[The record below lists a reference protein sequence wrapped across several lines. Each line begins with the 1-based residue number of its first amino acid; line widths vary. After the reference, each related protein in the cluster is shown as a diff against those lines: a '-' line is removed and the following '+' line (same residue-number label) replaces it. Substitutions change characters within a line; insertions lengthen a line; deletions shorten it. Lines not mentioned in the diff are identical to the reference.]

1 MKKLFGCILSLV
13 VAVMLVFTPAEH
25 VYAQGLGLSVSSSS
39 VAVGKTVKVTV
50 SMPSGYFGTVVISSS
65 DEGVLSNGGDGVA
78 NIGDAAGYPTS
89 QSFSFTAKAAGS
101 CTIKAYCTV
110 VGDAEGND
118 AGGIITGA
126 STKVTVTSASSNN
139 DSNSNKDNK
148 DNSGSNTG
156 NDNNANKDN
165 ENKEEKKSSNASL
178 GSLVISAGTLSPEF
192 SAATKDYTATVDYSC
207 SSLAVTA
214 NPADS
219 KASVTS
225 VTGNDSLE
233 VGENTVSVVV
243 TAEDGSTST
252 YNIVVTRRAEDDPE
266 NADKQDNW
274 KKFDINGTEWTM
286 VNDIPEDV
294 VPEGFEHSKTVID
307 GLEYN
312 TLHGTFG
319 DITLVYLQSES
330 GNGLFVYD
338 AAQNAAYEFVR
349 INSESHFIVVLLPK
363 VDDVP
368 EGYNEISLSI
378 EGKGVATAYQTK
390 AEKKDDQTKDFY
402 LVYAMNDNGESGWY
416 TYDSVDGTYMR
427 NELSTPTVAQEENDT
442 TKSELVPGIAN
453 KYLVLAAILVL
464 IIIILLLLLI
474 VSAVKNRKYKAMDYH
489 DDDVDDAAED
499 VSNEALEET
508 TDETADEIAD
518 ELEEEVTEEPLDEVA
533 EEAAEES
540 VDEVAEEAAEE
551 SVDEVAGEAAEES
564 AGEAA
569 EETADEAVEES
580 ADEVAEE
587 TAEDAADEQKMATDE
602 NISNASY
609 VGRTVEITPD
619 SKKAVENENSEFDLK
634 DDSRQENVSDTE
646 NDADEDALKNQL
658 QMALDGFVNEGNK
671 PSETIDSSA
680 KDDNEDDSEDDD
692 LQFID
697 LN

>member
-1 MKKLFGCILSLV
+1 MRRIRSIILTMMLILTTTLFSRVPVLAAANISVSVNKSNVKVGDTVTVTLSI
-13 VAVMLVFTPAEH
+13 TSG
-25 VYAQGLGLSVSSSS
+25 YGAQGVLKKSSGVLG
-39 VAVGKTVKVTV
+39 G
-50 SMPSGYFGTVVISSS
+50 SS
-65 DEGVLSNGGDGVA
+65 DEYFTIGAGVGDVQRFSYKA
-78 NIGDAAGYPTS
+78 TS
-89 QSFSFTAKAAGS
+89 VGS
-101 CTIKAYCTV
+101 CTFSIQEPLDDTTDV
-110 VGDAEGND
+110 DGGTPSIGVGSA
-118 AGGIITGA
+118 T
-126 STKVTVTSASSNN
+126 VTVTSASSNN

-156 NDNNANKDN
+156 NDSNVNKDN

-286 VNDIPEDV
+286 INDIPEDV

-378 EGKGVATAYQTK
+378 EARVWQ
-390 AEKKDDQTKDFY
+390 Q
-402 LVYAMNDNGESGWY
+402 
-416 TYDSVDGTYMR
+416 
-427 NELSTPTVAQEENDT
+427 PTRP
-442 TKSELVPGIAN
+442 K
-453 KYLVLAAILVL
+453 
-464 IIIILLLLLI
+464 
-474 VSAVKNRKYKAMDYH
+474 
-489 DDDVDDAAED
+489 
-499 VSNEALEET
+499 
-508 TDETADEIAD
+508 
-518 ELEEEVTEEPLDEVA
+518 
-533 EEAAEES
+533 
-540 VDEVAEEAAEE
+540 
-551 SVDEVAGEAAEES
+551 
-564 AGEAA
+564 
-569 EETADEAVEES
+569 
-580 ADEVAEE
+580 
-587 TAEDAADEQKMATDE
+587 
-602 NISNASY
+602 
-609 VGRTVEITPD
+609 
-619 SKKAVENENSEFDLK
+619 SKKTMI
-634 DDSRQENVSDTE
+634 RQRIFTSYM
-646 NDADEDALKNQL
+646 L
-658 QMALDGFVNEGNK
+658 
-671 PSETIDSSA
+671 
-680 KDDNEDDSEDDD
+680 
-692 LQFID
+692 
-697 LN
+697 

>member
-13 VAVMLVFTPAEH
+13 VAVMLVFAPAEH

-118 AGGIITGA
+118 AGGTITGA

-139 DSNSNKDNK
+139 DSNNNKDNK

-156 NDNNANKDN
+156 NDSNANKDN

-368 EGYNEISLSI
+368 EGYNEVSLSI

-390 AEKKDDQTKDFY
+390 AEKTDDKTKDFY
-402 LVYAMNDNGESGWY
+402 LVYAINDNGESGWY

-427 NELSTPTVAQEENDT
+427 TELSTPTVAQEENDT

-464 IIIILLLLLI
+464 IIVILLLLLI
-474 VSAVKNRKYKAMDYH
+474 VSAVKNRKYKAADDYY
-489 DDDVDDAAED
+489 DDDDAED
-499 VSNEALEET
+499 ISKDAFE
-508 TDETADEIAD
+508 ETADENVDEIAD
-518 ELEEEVTEEPLDEVA
+518 NPAGEEAEDTADEAAEEPTGEIA
-533 EEAAEES
+533 EEAAEEPEG
-540 VDEVAEEAAEE
+540 EVSEDIADEAAEKP
-551 SVDEVAGEAAEES
+551 AGEIAEGAAEEP
-564 AGEAA
+564 ED
-569 EETADEAVEES
+569 TADETTEEP
-580 ADEVAEE
+580 E
-587 TAEDAADEQKMATDE
+587 MATDE
-602 NISNASY
+602 NVSNAAY
-609 VGRTVEITPD
+609 TGRTVEITSD
-619 SKKAVENENSEFDLK
+619 LKKAAENKNSAYKSKEA
-634 DDSRQENVSDTE
+634 SNQENAADDDT
-646 NDADEDALKNQL
+646 LKNQV

-680 KDDNEDDSEDDD
+680 RDDNEDDSEDDD